1 MGSFGAL
8 IVAASQ
14 RGTVVLPEVELG
26 EVAL

>member
-1 MGSFGAL
+1 MGSLGAL